1 MPVWPIF
8 NFRFWVKMTPKVIIF
23 ENVFPGS
30 ATGHRNTFRNQIW
43 WKSAVAK
50 LPKGRMVYHTKKLSL
65 HRNCPSPDFA
75 RNGSIV
81 PKITWTLSPLDMSTC
96 TEFGPDRL
104 RFAGL
109 IPKRLIFRTKSHYNI
124 GIQPTNRS
132 KLYIK
137 VSCKTETRNNSN
149 R

>member
-8 NFRFWVKMTPKVIIF
+8 DFRFWGKWPLIF
-23 ENVFPGS
+23 ENVFPDS
-30 ATGHRNTFRNQIW
+30 AIGHLNTFRDQIW

-50 LPKGRMVYHTKKLSL
+50 LPKGRLVYNTKKLAL
-65 HRNCPSPDFA
+65 HGSCPSPHFVQ
-75 RNGSIV
+75 NGSIV
-81 PKITWTLSPLDMSTC
+81 PQITWTLSPLDMSTC